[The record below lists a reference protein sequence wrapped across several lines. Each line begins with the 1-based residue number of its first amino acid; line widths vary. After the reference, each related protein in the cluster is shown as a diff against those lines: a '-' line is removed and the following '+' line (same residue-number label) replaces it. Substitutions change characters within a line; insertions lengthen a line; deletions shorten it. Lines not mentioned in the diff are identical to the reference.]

1 MQTYYYYDG
10 TRQMGPYT
18 LPLFHALVQQ
28 GTIHDK
34 TPVCLEGATEWTTW
48 ETLKYAL
55 GTEASPS
62 SPVPPPPPSPPAS
75 SAVPQDA
82 PFVPRPPVSNTRKPV
97 ISGQQLIVSTTES
110 LPQGEITAVLGIVSG
125 SIVKTRHVGKHMI
138 AGLKSLLGGEL
149 DEYTRLEEEAKAQA
163 LQRMTDR
170 ARSMGADAVVGMRFM
185 SADIFDS
192 VTEVCA
198 YGTAVRLD

>member
-10 TRQMGPYT
+10 ARQMGPYT
-18 LPLFHALVQQ
+18 LPLFHALVKQ
-28 GTIHDK
+28 GTINAK
-34 TPVCLEGATEWTTW
+34 TPVCREGATEWTTW
-48 ETLKYAL
+48 EAL
-55 GTEASPS
+55 SAELEPAPRHS
-62 SPVPPPPPSPPAS
+62 SPVPPPPAPPAPP
-75 SAVPQDA
+75 SAPHDA
-82 PFVPRPPVSNTRKPV
+82 PSVPRPPSVPAGIPATPGRQFPV
-97 ISGQQLIVSTTES
+97 TTTES
-110 LPQGEITAVLGIVSG
+110 LPQGEISEVLGIVSG
-125 SIVKTRHVGKHMI
+125 SIVKTRHVGKHML

-170 ARSMGADAVVGMRFM
+170 ARAMGADAVVGMRFM

-198 YGTAVRLD
+198 YGTAVRID

>member
-10 TRQMGPYT
+10 ARQMGPYT

-28 GTIHDK
+28 GTINAK
-34 TPVCLEGATEWTTW
+34 TPVCREGATEWTTW
-48 ETLKYAL
+48 EAL
-55 GTEASPS
+55 SAELEPTPRHS
-62 SPVPPPPPSPPAS
+62 SPVPPPPAPPAPPS
-75 SAVPQDA
+75 VPHDA
-82 PFVPRPPVSNTRKPV
+82 PSVPRPPSVPAGIPATPGRQFPV
-97 ISGQQLIVSTTES
+97 TTTES
-110 LPQGEITAVLGIVSG
+110 LPQGEISEVLGIVSG

-170 ARSMGADAVVGMRFM
+170 ARAMGADAVVGMRFM

-198 YGTAVRLD
+198 YGTAVRID

>member
-10 TRQMGPYT
+10 ARQMGPYT

-28 GTIHDK
+28 GTIHGK
-34 TPVCLEGATEWTTW
+34 TPVCREGATEWTTW
-48 ETLKYAL
+48 EAL
-55 GTEASPS
+55 SAELEPAPRHS

-75 SAVPQDA
+75 PAVLQDA
-82 PFVPRPPVSNTRKPV
+82 PCVPRPPSVDARKSGMARHQFPV
-97 ISGQQLIVSTTES
+97 TTTES
-110 LPQGEITAVLGIVSG
+110 LPQGEISEVLGIVSG

-170 ARSMGADAVVGMRFM
+170 ARAMGADAVVGMRFM

-198 YGTAVRLD
+198 YGTAVRVD